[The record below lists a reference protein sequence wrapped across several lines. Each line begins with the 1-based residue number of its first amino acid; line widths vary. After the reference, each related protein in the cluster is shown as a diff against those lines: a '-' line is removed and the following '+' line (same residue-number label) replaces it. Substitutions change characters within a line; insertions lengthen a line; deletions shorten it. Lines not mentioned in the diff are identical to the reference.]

1 MSNKIPIQIEPPVT
15 GQGAPEV
22 YLRQR
27 DFDQLITRF
36 GYNIYLDRFLPCP
49 CKEEGVNS
57 PRLTCKNCFGTGFV
71 LTERI
76 QTKAYVASMNYPT
89 QYKDWSIEN
98 IGTSRITTLSSQ
110 PLSFMDRIVLYEES
124 NFYSELVYPIQ
135 DGDNIIAFCAYPP
148 TEITHCKI
156 FRGEDEP
163 LMDIDTSLIKID
175 SEGRIILNDIAN
187 LLYQYNIYTYS
198 PKAGISIRYKYMPS
212 FHIIDVVRNLITSPT
227 DTPTSGL
234 GNKVQRVEFPYFG
247 VGRMSHLVL
256 ERGNLLS
263 LPNGYMNNNT
273 NKETTVTEQLSDT
286 DISQEFCNT
295 ENIEERY

>member
-1 MSNKIPIQIEPPVT
+1 MGQGGKIPVTIEPPVNT
-15 GQGAPEV
+15 KSSPEV

-27 DFDQLITRF
+27 DFDALVTRF

-71 LTERI
+71 LAERI

-110 PLSFMDRIVLYEES
+110 PLSFMDRVILYEEK
-124 NFYSELVYPIQ
+124 NFYSELVYPVQ
-135 DGDNIIAFCAYPP
+135 DGDNLVAFCAYPP
-148 TEITHCKI
+148 VEITHCKI
-156 FRGEDEP
+156 FRGEEEP
-163 LMDIDTSLIKID
+163 LMDIDPSLIEID
-175 SEGRIILNDIAN
+175 NEGRIVLNKISD
-187 LLYQYNIYTYS
+187 LLYQYSVYTYTS
-198 PKAGISIRYKYMPS
+198 KTGISLRYTYLPS

-234 GNKVQRVEFPYFG
+234 GNKGQRVEFPYFG

-256 ERGNLLS
+256 ERSNLLN
-263 LPNGYMNNNT
+263 LANGQMNNNP
-273 NKETTVTEQLSDT
+273 NQSTTATDELKGE
-286 DISQEFCNT
+286 DISPEFCDT
-295 ENIEERY
+295 EK

>member
-1 MSNKIPIQIEPPVT
+1 MANKIPIQIAPPVT
-15 GQGAPEV
+15 GQGSPEV

-36 GYNIYLDRFLPCP
+36 GYNVYLDRFLPCP

-57 PRLTCKNCFGTGFV
+57 PRLTCKNCFGTGWV
-71 LTERI
+71 LVERI

-110 PLSFMDRIVLYEES
+110 PLSFMDRVVLYEEK

-135 DGDNIIAFCAYPP
+135 DGNNLVAFCAYPP
-148 TEITHCKI
+148 IEITCCKI
-156 FRGEDEP
+156 FQGEEVP
-163 LMDIDTSLIKID
+163 LLDIDPSLIEID
-175 SEGRIILNDIAN
+175 DEGRIILNNIAN
-187 LLYQYNIYTYS
+187 YLYNRSEYIYSSKT
-198 PKAGISIRYKYMPS
+198 GISLRYSYLPS

-227 DTPTSGL
+227 DTPTSGI
-234 GNKVQRVEFPYFG
+234 GSKGQRVEFPYFG

-256 ERGNLLS
+256 ERGNLLK
-263 LPNGYMNNNT
+263 LPDGYMQNNT
-273 NKETTVTEQLSDT
+273 HEETTVTDQLDGLNV
-286 DISQEFCNT
+286 SQEFCDT
-295 ENIEERY
+295 ENK